1 MNAAPAGPL
10 DGAARTR
17 PDGWLANPLSTDRAL
32 AERQARALLRQHH
45 PDAPTSVLCISARYR
60 TAAFALGDPPRQL
73 LKRHA
78 DEAAYLGEMLA
89 YEVLADE
96 HVLPALRSSCDSSR
110 TLVVDYLGD
119 GVDLTEAD
127 AFEELIHTVAVVH
140 TATGRWHPAVA
151 EAMSSWR
158 VDIALSSSASDWI
171 SSPADWHHL
180 MRLMADAHGPDH
192 VPLGHLDLK
201 PDHVRRHP
209 DGRLALIDTETL
221 RPDLTGLPDLITL
234 AYIAGTNDRFPPPR
248 WIRHAYLRH
257 VNELGAEWTD
267 VALVKALTAFATA
280 TGLHSLHGA
289 QS

>member
-17 PDGWLANPLSTDRAL
+17 PDGWLANPLSTDHAL
-32 AERQARALLRQHH
+32 AERQAHALLHQHH
-45 PDAPTSVLCISARYR
+45 PDAPSPARCISARYR
-60 TAAFALGDPPRQL
+60 TAAFALGDPPVQL

-96 HVLPALRSSCDSSR
+96 QVLPALYSSSDSSR
-110 TLVVDYLGD
+110 TLVVDYLSH
-119 GVDLTEAD
+119 GVDLTDAD
-127 AFEELIHTVAVVH
+127 AFDELIHRVAVVH
-140 TATGRWHPAVA
+140 TASARWHPAVA
-151 EAMSSWR
+151 GAMSSWR
-158 VDIALSSSASDWI
+158 VEIALSSPAADWI
-171 SSPADWHHL
+171 SSPADWHDL

-209 DGRLALIDTETL
+209 DDGLALIDAETL

-234 AYIAGTNDRFPPPR
+234 AYIAGSNDRYPRPR

-257 VNELGAEWTD
+257 VNELGAQWTG
-267 VALVKALTAFATA
+267 VALVNALTAFATA

>member
-1 MNAAPAGPL
+1 MNVAPAGPL

-17 PDGWLANPLSTDRAL
+17 PDGWLANPLSTDRSL
-32 AERQARALLRQHH
+32 AERQARTLLGRHH
-45 PDAPTSVLCISARYR
+45 PGAPAPVRCLTARYR
-60 TAAFALGDPPRQL
+60 TAAFALGAPPRQL

-78 DEAAYLGEMLA
+78 DEAAYLGETLA

-96 HVLPALRSSCDSSR
+96 HVLPALHSTSDSSR

-119 GVDLTEAD
+119 GVDLTDTD

-140 TATGRWHPAVA
+140 TASGRWNPAVA
-151 EAMSSWR
+151 EAMSSWH
-158 VDIALSSSASDWI
+158 VEIALSSSASDWI
-171 SSPADWHHL
+171 SSPDDWHHL
-180 MRLMADAHGPDH
+180 MQLMADAHGPDH

-201 PDHVRRHP
+201 PDHVRRNS
-209 DGRLALIDTETL
+209 DGRLALIDAETL

-234 AYIAGTNDRFPPPR
+234 AYIAGPNDRLPPPR

-267 VALVKALTAFATA
+267 VALVNALTAFATA
-280 TGLHSLHGA
+280 TDLHSLHGA